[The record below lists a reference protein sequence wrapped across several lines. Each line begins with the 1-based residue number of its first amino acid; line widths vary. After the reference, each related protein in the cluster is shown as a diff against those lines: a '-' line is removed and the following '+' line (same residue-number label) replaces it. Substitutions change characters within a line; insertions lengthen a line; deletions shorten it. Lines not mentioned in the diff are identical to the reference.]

1 MASSAAIAGEES
13 PETRPELS
21 PRVVGALRR
30 SDFPEEGIESV
41 RNGAHTMFGAVGM
54 GFDFLSRFVNT
65 AFNTPSWP
73 EKAATLL
80 GPYKYFDCF
89 LPQILGAP
97 PQPPPVH
104 RRHRCTAAT
113 GAPPPPPPPT
123 TLLPTHLACKCT
135 FAAGGSTPS
144 SDGTSTS
151 VCLTVRKRT
160 HIETDDEGV

>member
-104 RRHRCTAAT
+104 RRHRCTAAAAAT
-113 GAPPPPPPPT
+113 NNTPADTSGMQV
-123 TLLPTHLACKCT
+123 HLRCRRLNTVFGWHQHLSVLDRAQ
-135 FAAGGSTPS
+135 AHSHR
-144 SDGTSTS
+144 DG
-151 VCLTVRKRT
+151 
-160 HIETDDEGV
+160 

>member
-97 PQPPPVH
+97 P
-104 RRHRCTAAT
+104 
-113 GAPPPPPPPT
+113 PPPPT

>member
-97 PQPPPVH
+97 PQPPP
-104 RRHRCTAAT
+104 
-113 GAPPPPPPPT
+113 T

>member
-89 LPQILGAP
+89 LRSW
-97 PQPPPVH
+97 V
-104 RRHRCTAAT
+104 RRRSRHRCTAAT

>member
-104 RRHRCTAAT
+104 RRRRRHQQHSCRHIWHASAPSLQAAQHRLRM
-113 GAPPPPPPPT
+113 APAPQC
-123 TLLPTHLACKCT
+123 A
-135 FAAGGSTPS
+135 
-144 SDGTSTS
+144 
-151 VCLTVRKRT
+151 
-160 HIETDDEGV
+160 